1 MQYTGNQDNSLI
13 LSKSRQVWDCPV
25 CSSQQDLSLSS
36 LLSVASVPSTQSQE
50 PRRKWRDSVLCIFGL
65 WQKSPRNPMPQPGRH
80 STQNLPESILGSV
93 CGTAQECH
101 ADVGHGEHCST
112 LCLSLLLKGPP
123 KRDRSPQTMATQ
135 SLLADGP
142 GLLLRV
148 SGPIYYFRE
157 CFPFKTGLC
166 SLYLLVETVQF

>member
-1 MQYTGNQDNSLI
+1 M
-13 LSKSRQVWDCPV
+13 R
-25 CSSQQDLSLSS
+25 LSS
-36 LLSVASVPSTQSQE
+36 LQVTTGPVPFFSTQCCQCAIDTVAGTPSKVK
-50 PRRKWRDSVLCIFGL
+50 RFCLCIFGL